1 MLQEEA
7 AVNGAC
13 RGVWYLL
20 LSRVSRSCWETS
32 ALLCT
37 CCLGL
42 GLTQPS
48 KACGRRPGHVA
59 GQPWVPGVS
68 VQKRVTLT
76 SDSIL

>member
-1 MLQEEA
+1 MVL
-7 AVNGAC
+7 VGGSGTC
-13 RGVWYLL
+13 RCHVCP
-20 LSRVSRSCWETS
+20 RSCWETS